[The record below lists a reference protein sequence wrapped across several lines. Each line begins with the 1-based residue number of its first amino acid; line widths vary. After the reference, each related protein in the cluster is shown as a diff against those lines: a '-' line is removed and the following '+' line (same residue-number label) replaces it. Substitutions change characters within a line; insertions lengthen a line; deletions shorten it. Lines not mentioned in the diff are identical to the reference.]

1 MELPVAVQQ
10 ALGAS
15 ASGVSLRNASQAN
28 GEELLR
34 MALLSDTD
42 GNLQV
47 ICRKHDLIDL
57 EALNKRLARD
67 FRLMKRREQVR
78 VRERAGLKEL
88 PALPSLTGWP
98 TIVDS
103 AAAHIWNNVG
113 MHKNGNEV
121 ICFI

>member
-34 MALLSDTD
+34 MALLSDSA

-57 EALNKRLARD
+57 EALNKRLGRD

-98 TIVDS
+98 TVVDS
-103 AAAHIWNNVG
+103 RVDDMSAVAL
-113 MHKNGNEV
+113 E
-121 ICFI
+121 